1 MEQLI
6 VNSLGREKRYARLNN
21 DVIEKLVIEQP
32 AMQSMVGNIYFGT
45 VEKVLPGMNAAFID
59 IGQEKSGY
67 LHRDKLPSF
76 LVTKEDK
83 SISSYLHQ
91 GEKLLVQVEKDPTGN
106 KGPRITGIIELN
118 GEFLVYMPK
127 GRQVAVSKK
136 IESSE
141 VRERWRQFGNQ
152 VKSEDEG
159 FLFRTNSVERTED
172 EALIDL
178 QRLREK
184 YDQLR
189 TVTKGMKK
197 PGLLYEKNSFLAEVT
212 EIMKQMKAGVVVV
225 DQLDWKKELALL
237 NQNPEIEVVYH
248 QAKENIFSTYRVEH
262 EIEKALNSVV
272 PLENGAY
279 LVFDEAEALTIIDV
293 NTGKFSG
300 KNQLQDTVLKTN
312 ELAAEEIARQIRIR
326 DLAGIILID
335 FIDMVDSKAREQV
348 KRKLENALK
357 KDERRTRMVGF
368 TPLGIL
374 QLTRM
379 KTRVS
384 ISESLMTS
392 CNTCEGLGKVLSPDT
407 VAYQMEREL
416 LEQRG
421 KDEEAI
427 LIETTDE
434 VRIIFS
440 GESSIHQKTM
450 EEIIGM
456 KIFFTIQEAPK
467 PYYLIRQLGI
477 IKDLEQKT
485 N

>member
-6 VNSLGREKRYARLNN
+6 VNSLGREKRYALLNN
-21 DVIEKLVIEQP
+21 GVLEKLVIEQP

-91 GEKLLVQVEKDPTGN
+91 GEKLLIQVEKDPTGN
-106 KGPRITGIIELN
+106 KGPRLTGIIELN

-136 IESSE
+136 IESSK

-178 QRLREK
+178 QHLREK
-184 YDQLR
+184 YEQLL

-197 PGLLYEKNSFLAEVT
+197 PGLLYERNSFLAEVT
-212 EIMKQMKAGVVVV
+212 EIMKQMKDGVVVV

-248 QAKENIFSTYRVEH
+248 QTKENIFSTYRVEH
-262 EIEKALNSVV
+262 EIEKALSSVV

-300 KNQLQDTVLKTN
+300 KNQLKDTVLKTN

-348 KRKLENALK
+348 KRKLENALR
-357 KDERRTRMVGF
+357 KDDRRTRMVGF

-392 CNTCEGLGKVLSPDT
+392 CNTCEGNGKVLSPDS

>member
-6 VNSLGREKRYARLNN
+6 VNSLGREKRYALLNKG
-21 DVIEKLVIEQP
+21 VLEKLVIEQP

-59 IGQEKSGY
+59 IGLEKNGF

-76 LVTKEDK
+76 LAKKEDK
-83 SISSYLHQ
+83 NISSYVHQ

-106 KGPRITGIIELN
+106 KGPRLTGIIELN

-136 IESSE
+136 IENSE
-141 VRERWRQFGNQ
+141 VREQWRQFGNQ
-152 VKSEDEG
+152 VKNEEEG
-159 FLFRTNSVERTED
+159 FLFRTNCVERTED
-172 EALIDL
+172 EASRELL
-178 QRLREK
+178 RLREK
-184 YDQLR
+184 YEQLL
-189 TVTKGMKK
+189 TFAKGMKRT
-197 PGLLYEKNSFLAEVT
+197 GLLYEKNSFLAEVT
-212 EIMKQMKAGVVVV
+212 AIMKQMKTGAVVV
-225 DQLDWKKELALL
+225 DQLEWKKELSLL
-237 NQNPEIEVVYH
+237 NPNPEIEVVYH

-262 EIEKALNSVV
+262 EIERALNSVV

-279 LVFDEAEALTIIDV
+279 LIFDEAEALTIIDV

-300 KNQLQDTVLKTN
+300 KQLLQDTVLKTN

-348 KRKLENALK
+348 KRKMENALK
-357 KDERRTRMVGF
+357 KDERRTRVVGF

-379 KTRVS
+379 KTKVS

-392 CNTCEGLGKVLSPDT
+392 CNTCEGLGKVLSPAT

-421 KDEEAI
+421 RDEEAI
-427 LIETTDE
+427 LIEATAV
-434 VRIIFS
+434 VRDAFA
-440 GESSIHQKTM
+440 GESNMHQKTL

-456 KIFFTIQEAPK
+456 KIFFTIEEAPK
-467 PYYLIRQLGI
+467 PYYLIRQLGGLRDI
-477 IKDLEQKT
+477 EQET

>member
-6 VNSLGREKRYARLNN
+6 VNSLGREKRYALLNN
-21 DVIEKLVIEQP
+21 GVLEKLVIEQP

-91 GEKLLVQVEKDPTGN
+91 GEKLLIQVEKDPTGN
-106 KGPRITGIIELN
+106 KGPRLTGIIELN

-136 IESSE
+136 IESSK

-178 QRLREK
+178 QHLREK
-184 YDQLR
+184 YEQLL

-197 PGLLYEKNSFLAEVT
+197 PGLLYERNSFLAEVT

-248 QAKENIFSTYRVEH
+248 QTKENIFSTYRVEH
-262 EIEKALNSVV
+262 EIEKALSSVV

-300 KNQLQDTVLKTN
+300 KNQLKDTVLKTN

-348 KRKLENALK
+348 KRKLENALR

-392 CNTCEGLGKVLSPDT
+392 CNTCEGHGKVLSPDS

-434 VRIIFS
+434 VRNIFS

-456 KIFFTIQEAPK
+456 KIFFTIQEVPK

>member
-21 DVIEKLVIEQP
+21 DGLEKLVIEQP

-59 IGQEKSGY
+59 IGFEKNGY

-76 LVTKEDK
+76 IATKVDK
-83 SISSYLHQ
+83 NISSYLHQ

-106 KGPRITGIIELN
+106 KGPRLTGIIELN

-141 VRERWRQFGNQ
+141 VREQWRQFGNQ
-152 VKSEDEG
+152 VKNEDEG
-159 FLFRTNSVERTED
+159 FLFRTVCVERTED
-172 EALIDL
+172 EASRELL
-178 QRLREK
+178 RLREK
-184 YDQLR
+184 YEHLL
-189 TVTKGMKK
+189 TVAKGMKK
-197 PGLLYEKNSFLAEVT
+197 PGLLYEKNSFMVEVT
-212 EIMKQMKAGVVVV
+212 GIMKQMQAGVVVV
-225 DQLDWKKELALL
+225 DQLEWKKELTLL

-279 LVFDEAEALTIIDV
+279 LIFDEAEALTIIDV

-300 KNQLQDTVLKTN
+300 KQQLQDTVLKTN

-335 FIDMVDSKAREQV
+335 FIDMVDSKARDQV
-348 KRKLENALK
+348 KRKFESALK
-357 KDERRTRMVGF
+357 KDERRTRIVGF

-379 KTRVS
+379 KIRVS

-392 CNTCEGLGKVLSPDT
+392 CNTCEGLGKVLSPNS

-421 KDEEAI
+421 RDEEAI
-427 LIETTDE
+427 FIETTAD
-434 VRIIFS
+434 VKDVFA
-440 GESSIHQKTM
+440 GESNIHQKM
-450 EEIIGM
+450 LEEIIGM
-456 KIFFTIQEAPK
+456 KIFYTIQEAPK
-467 PYYLIRQLGI
+467 PYYLIRQLGELKEI
-477 IKDLEQKT
+477 EQKA

>member
-21 DVIEKLVIEQP
+21 DVLEKLVIEQP

-67 LHRDKLPSF
+67 LHRDKLSSF

-106 KGPRITGIIELN
+106 KGPRLTGIIELN

-184 YDQLR
+184 YDQLL

-237 NQNPEIEVVYH
+237 NQNPDIEVVYH

-300 KNQLQDTVLKTN
+300 KNQLKDTVLKTN

-335 FIDMVDSKAREQV
+335 FIDMVDLKAREQV
-348 KRKLENALK
+348 KRKLENVLR

-392 CNTCEGLGKVLSPDT
+392 CNTCEGLGKVLSPDS

-434 VRIIFS
+434 VRNIFS